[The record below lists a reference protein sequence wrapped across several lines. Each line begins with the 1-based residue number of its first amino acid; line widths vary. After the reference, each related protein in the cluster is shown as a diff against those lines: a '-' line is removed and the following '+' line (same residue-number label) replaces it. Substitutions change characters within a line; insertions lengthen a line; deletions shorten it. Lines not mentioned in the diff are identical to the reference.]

1 MVREGEDKGE
11 EEMEEEEGERE
22 EEEGEREEE
31 EGEREE
37 EEGGEGRA
45 LLSWSAALGEVMV

>member
-11 EEMEEEEGERE
+11 EEME